1 MTEALLVI
9 WVISGLLILRERTVF
24 RMVIYL
30 GLFSLITTLI
40 FLFQG
45 APDVALA
52 SASVSGFS
60 TIFLVVCFEKVYGS
74 QDRALVRLRKIR
86 LRKRKQNQSQN
97 SGVFEPAKPKRGKF
111 SLFQGVAALIF
122 CGAVTAMFIHFL
134 PRQDASTYLMQQ
146 YILNFQT
153 DVGGENAVTAIY
165 LAYRLYD
172 TVFEALMLVVAVVA
186 VVHLSHFDELSFSE
200 GRQSEIRHSTI
211 AIRTIRIICP
221 IIILFG
227 IYLVA
232 NGHISPG
239 GGFQG
244 GVALAV
250 FFVCRYMIF
259 NIYDLPIKDVLK
271 DEKIIFLGIILVA
284 IFVIFLGVH
293 QHFPYE
299 HTEMLQ
305 TLYLLMMNTLIG
317 LKVTLGFLM
326 LFYRYV
332 AVDRR

>member
-1 MTEALLVI
+1 MTQALLVLWI
-9 WVISGLLILRERTVF
+9 ISGAIILFERTVF

-60 TIFLVVCFEKVYGS
+60 TIFLVICFEKYYGAK
-74 QDRALVRLRKIR
+74 DRGKLKSKKKIKVSTKNIAQLVVA
-86 LRKRKQNQSQN
+86 
-97 SGVFEPAKPKRGKF
+97 GVFC
-111 SLFQGVAALIF
+111 VAMA
-122 CGAVTAMFIHFL
+122 GMFIHFS
-134 PRQDASTYLMQQ
+134 PDVSVSTILKREYLTA
-146 YILNFQT
+146 FTT

-172 TVFEALMLVVAVVA
+172 TVFEALMLVVSVVA
-186 VVHLSHFDELSFSE
+186 VVHLSSFDELFVRD
-200 GRQSEIRHSTI
+200 GRESEIRHSNI
-211 AIRTIRIICP
+211 AIRTIRFISP
-221 IIILFG
+221 IILLFG
-227 IYLVA
+227 IYLIA

-244 GVALAV
+244 GVAIAV

-259 NIYDLPIKDVLK
+259 DIYDVPVVTVLK
-271 DEKIIFLGIILVA
+271 DEKIVFLGIILVA
-284 IFVIFLGVH
+284 VFVIFLGIH
-293 QHFPYE
+293 QYFPYE
-299 HTEMLQ
+299 NTQLFQTIYMLV
-305 TLYLLMMNTLIG
+305 MNTLIG
-317 LKVTLGFLM
+317 MKVSLGFLL

>member
-1 MTEALLVI
+1 MTLALLLL
-9 WVISGLLILRERTVF
+9 WVVSGLMILRERTVF

-60 TIFLVVCFEKVYGS
+60 TIFLIVCFEKHYGAK
-74 QDRALVRLRKIR
+74 DREALRKSGKQKKVNTKAIVQGISALV
-86 LRKRKQNQSQN
+86 
-97 SGVFEPAKPKRGKF
+97 
-111 SLFQGVAALIF
+111 F
-122 CGAVTAMFIHFL
+122 CGLMAAMFIRFL
-134 PRQDASTYLMQQ
+134 PEADVSTLLMHQ
-146 YILNFQT
+146 YVTSFGT
-153 DVGGENAVTAIY
+153 DVGGLNAVTAIY

-172 TVFEALMLVVAVVA
+172 TVFEALMLVVSVVA
-186 VVHLSHFDELSFSE
+186 VVHLSSFDQLSFSE
-200 GRQSEIRHSTI
+200 GRESDIRHSNT

-221 IIILFG
+221 IILLFG
-227 IYLVA
+227 VYLIA

-244 GVALAV
+244 GVAIAV

-259 NIYDLPIKDVLK
+259 NIYDLPIYTVLK
-271 DEKIIFLGIILVA
+271 DEKIVFLGIILVA
-284 IFVIFLGVH
+284 VFVIFLGVH

-299 HTEMLQ
+299 HTEFLQ
-305 TLYLLMMNTLIG
+305 IIYLLLMNTLIG
-317 LKVTLGFLM
+317 VKVALGFLM

>member
-1 MTEALLVI
+1 MTEALLGL
-9 WVISGLLILRERTVF
+9 WVISGVVILCERTVF

-60 TIFLVVCFEKVYGS
+60 TIFLVICFEKYYGAK
-74 QDRALVRLRKIR
+74 DRSALKKKKVVKISP
-86 LRKRKQNQSQN
+86 KA
-97 SGVFEPAKPKRGKF
+97 VF
-111 SLFQGVAALIF
+111 QVVAALVF
-122 CGAVTAMFIHFL
+122 CGVMAGMFIHFS
-134 PRQDASTYLMQQ
+134 PDVSVSTVLKHE
-146 YILNFQT
+146 YISSFAI

-172 TVFEALMLVVAVVA
+172 TVFEALMLVVSVVA
-186 VVHLSHFDELSFSE
+186 VVHLSSFDELFVRD
-200 GRQSEIRHSTI
+200 GRESEIRHSNI
-211 AIRTIRIICP
+211 AIRTIRFISP

-227 IYLVA
+227 IYLIA

-244 GVALAV
+244 GVAIAV

-259 NIYDLPIKDVLK
+259 DIYDVPVVSVLK
-271 DEKIIFLGIILVA
+271 DEKIVFLGIILVA
-284 IFVIFLGVH
+284 VFVIFLGIH
-293 QHFPYE
+293 QYFPYE
-299 HTEMLQ
+299 NTQLFQ
-305 TLYLLMMNTLIG
+305 TIYLLVMNTLIG
-317 LKVTLGFLM
+317 MKVSLGFLL

>member
-1 MTEALLVI
+1 MTEALLII
-9 WVISGLLILRERTVF
+9 WVISGILILRERTVF

-30 GLFSLITTLI
+30 GLFSLITTII

-60 TIFLVVCFEKVYGS
+60 TIFLVVCFEKIYDS
-74 QDRALVRLRKIR
+74 QDRGSTRPR
-86 LRKRKQNQSQN
+86 
-97 SGVFEPAKPKRGKF
+97 RGKPRKKTQHARLVDAAKKKAKTI
-111 SLFQGVAALIF
+111 SIFQGVAALIF
-122 CGAVTAMFIHFL
+122 CGAITAMFIHFL
-134 PRQDASTYLMQQ
+134 PGVTPSPYLMHQ
-146 YILNFQT
+146 YIFNFQT

-172 TVFEALMLVVAVVA
+172 TVFEALMLVVSVVA
-186 VVHLSHFDELSFSE
+186 VVHLSHFDELSVSDGQE
-200 GRQSEIRHSTI
+200 SEIRHSSI

-227 IYLVA
+227 IYLIA

-244 GVALAV
+244 GVAIAV

-284 IFVIFLGVH
+284 VFVIFLGIH
-293 QHFPYE
+293 QRFPYE
-299 HTEMLQ
+299 HTQALQ
-305 TLYLLMMNTLIG
+305 TLYMLMMNTLIG
-317 LKVTLGFLM
+317 LKVALGFLM